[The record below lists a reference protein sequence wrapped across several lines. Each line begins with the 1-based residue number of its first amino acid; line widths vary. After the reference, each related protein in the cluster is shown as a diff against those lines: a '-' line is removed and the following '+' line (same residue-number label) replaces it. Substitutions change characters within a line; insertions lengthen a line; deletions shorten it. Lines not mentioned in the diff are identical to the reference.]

1 MPATASGS
9 NETNTWP
16 GSARLRSVSTRW
28 PTSTTSTFAVPA
40 RQGGLR
46 VPRKSTLA
54 KLFLLLAVLRGVSL
68 PAQVGSHVALAR
80 WAGGPVEQSIIS
92 DCAPLRDDKTTL
104 MRRIAMAAQVLANPQ
119 SQLSLQFNND
129 IISTKD
135 PCPSLPVNMLGP
147 LRARDADGND
157 RLPRARKTRAVLAI
171 LTLAAP
177 RPVARSQLIALLW
190 SAARP
195 SRRGFPCARR
205 LTNYARPLT
214 RLAAYC
220 GLRLL
225 FSR

>member
-1 MPATASGS
+1 
-9 NETNTWP
+9 
-16 GSARLRSVSTRW
+16 V
-28 PTSTTSTFAVPA
+28 
-40 RQGGLR
+40 GLH
-46 VPRKSTLA
+46 
-54 KLFLLLAVLRGVSL
+54 GISL
-68 PAQVGSHVALAR
+68 PAQVSGVALAR

-147 LRARDADGND
+147 LRASDADGND

-195 SRRGFPCARR
+195 SRRGVPCARR
-205 LTNYARPLT
+205 LTNYAWPLT

-225 FSR
+225 ISR